1 MIWKSN
7 LNPIEREVIDDFGG
21 KITNLA
27 AEQSQKAKP
36 TVARP
41 QTAQVSGKKSQP
53 ASASKPQ
60 QENVAAP
67 EMIIKAPKSV
77 VAEHYAP
84 AQNESRDPGA
94 GEALAHTLEKIV
106 TQIEI
111 I

>member
-1 MIWKSN
+1 
-7 LNPIEREVIDDFGG
+7 
-21 KITNLA
+21 
-27 AEQSQKAKP
+27 
-36 TVARP
+36 
-41 QTAQVSGKKSQP
+41 
-53 ASASKPQ
+53 
-60 QENVAAP
+60 
-67 EMIIKAPKSV
+67 MIIKAPKSV